1 MKRHI
6 GEGKVMLDLRR
17 DMVACN
23 LSSPAR
29 QREAAVGSA
38 GDGTRAQLLV
48 GFYLTTVEH
57 ARRLARGCAGPEG
70 E

>member
-1 MKRHI
+1 
-6 GEGKVMLDLRR
+6 
-17 DMVACN
+17 MVACN

-38 GDGTRAQLLV
+38 GDGTRGQLLV
-48 GFYLTTVEH
+48 GLYLTTVEH